1 MTIMTTYKVV
11 GADGQELR
19 TDVLLHP
26 GEVLELEILSRG
38 LKKSRVAMDIKMYPS
53 HMSDILKGKRNIT
66 EEIALKLEDILGISA
81 EFWMRLQV
89 EYNISVLRAKLNHA
103 A

>member
-1 MTIMTTYKVV
+1 MGNNKVI
-11 GADGQELR
+11 GSNGQELR

-26 GEVLELEILSRG
+26 GEVLEMELMARG
-38 LKKSRVAMDIKMYPS
+38 LTKSRFAMDIKMYPS

-66 EEIALKLEDILGISA
+66 EEIALKIESKLGISA

-89 EYNISVLRAKLNHA
+89 EYNISVLRIKLNSA

>member
-1 MTIMTTYKVV
+1 MGNNKVI
-11 GADGQELR
+11 GSNGQELR

-26 GEVLELEILSRG
+26 GEVLEMEILARG
-38 LKKSRVAMDIKMYPS
+38 LTKSRFAMDIKMYPS

-66 EEIALKLEDILGISA
+66 EEIALKIESQLGISA

-89 EYNISVLRAKLNHA
+89 EYNISLLRSKLNSA

>member
-1 MTIMTTYKVV
+1 MASNIVV
-11 GADGQELR
+11 GSNGKELK

-26 GEVLELEILSRG
+26 GEVLEMELNARG
-38 LKKSRVAMDIKMYPS
+38 LTKSKFAMGISMYPS
-53 HMSDILKGKRNIT
+53 HMSDILKGKRNIS
-66 EEIALKLEDILGISA
+66 EDIALKIESVLGISA

-89 EYNISVLRAKLNHA
+89 EYNISILRSKIQSA

>member
-1 MTIMTTYKVV
+1 MGTNKVI
-11 GADGQELR
+11 GSNGQELR
-19 TDVLLHP
+19 TDILLHP
-26 GEVLELEILSRG
+26 GEVLEMELMARG
-38 LKKSRVAMDIKMYPS
+38 LTKSKFAMDIKMYPS

-66 EEIALKLEDILGISA
+66 EEIALKVESVLGISA

-89 EYNISVLRAKLNHA
+89 EYNISVLRAKLSHA

>member
-1 MTIMTTYKVV
+1 MGTNKVV
-11 GADGQELR
+11 GSDGQELR

-26 GEVLELEILSRG
+26 GEVLEMELIARG
-38 LKKSRVAMDIKMYPS
+38 LTKSKFAMDIRMYPS
-53 HMSDILKGKRNIT
+53 HMSDILKGKRNIK
-66 EEIALKLEDILGISA
+66 EEIALKVEGVLGISA

-89 EYNISVLRAKLNHA
+89 EYNISVLRAKMLHA

>member
-1 MTIMTTYKVV
+1 MTTKKVV
-11 GADGQELR
+11 GSNGLELR

-26 GEVLELEILSRG
+26 GEVLEMEILSRG
-38 LKKSRVAMDIKMYPS
+38 LTKSKFAMDIKMYPS

-66 EEIALKLEDILGISA
+66 EAIALKLENILGISA

-89 EYNISVLRAKLNHA
+89 EYNISLLRTKMNHA

>member
-1 MTIMTTYKVV
+1 MGTNKVI
-11 GADGQELR
+11 GANGQELR

-26 GEVLELEILSRG
+26 GEVLEMELIARG
-38 LKKSRVAMDIKMYPS
+38 LTKSKFAMDIKMYPS
-53 HMSDILKGKRNIT
+53 HMSDIIKGKRNMS
-66 EEIALKLEDILGISA
+66 EGIALKIENVLGISA

-89 EYNISVLRAKLNHA
+89 EYNISVLRAKMQHA

>member
-1 MTIMTTYKVV
+1 MKNGIIGSNGK
-11 GADGQELR
+11 ELR

-26 GEVLELEILSRG
+26 GEVLEMELKARG
-38 LKKSRVAMDIKMYPS
+38 LIKSKFAMDIRMYPS
-53 HMSDILKGKRNIT
+53 HMSDILKGKRNIS
-66 EEIALKLEDILGISA
+66 EEIALKIEKILGISA

-89 EYNISVLRAKLNHA
+89 EYNISVLRAKMKEA

>member
-1 MTIMTTYKVV
+1 MATNKVV
-11 GADGQELR
+11 GSNGQELR
-19 TDVLLHP
+19 TDVSLHP
-26 GEVLELEILSRG
+26 GEVLEMEILSRG
-38 LKKSRVAMDIKMYPS
+38 FTKSKFAMDIKMYPS

-66 EEIALKLEDILGISA
+66 EEIALKLENILGISA

-89 EYNISVLRAKLNHA
+89 EYNISVLRTKNNHA

>member
-1 MTIMTTYKVV
+1 MGNNKVI
-11 GADGQELR
+11 GSNGQELR
-19 TDVLLHP
+19 TDVLVHP
-26 GEVLELEILSRG
+26 GEVLEMELIARG
-38 LKKSRVAMDIKMYPS
+38 LTKSKFAMDIKMYPS

-66 EEIALKLEDILGISA
+66 EEIALKIESKLGISA

-89 EYNISVLRAKLNHA
+89 EYNISLLRSKLPSA

>member
-1 MTIMTTYKVV
+1 MTTNKVV
-11 GADGQELR
+11 GSNGQELR

-26 GEVLELEILSRG
+26 GEVLEMEILSRG
-38 LKKSRVAMDIKMYPS
+38 LTKSKFAMDIKMYPS

-66 EEIALKLEDILGISA
+66 EEIALKLENILGISA

-89 EYNISVLRAKLNHA
+89 EYNISLLRTKMIHA

>member
-1 MTIMTTYKVV
+1 MGTNKVV
-11 GADGQELR
+11 GSDGQELR

-26 GEVLELEILSRG
+26 GEVLEMELIARG
-38 LKKSRVAMDIKMYPS
+38 LTKSKFAMDIRMYPS

-66 EEIALKLEDILGISA
+66 EEIALKVEGIIGISA

-89 EYNISVLRAKLNHA
+89 EYNISVLRAKKLHA

>member
-1 MTIMTTYKVV
+1 MGNNKVIGSV
-11 GADGQELR
+11 SQELR

-26 GEVLELEILSRG
+26 GEVLEMEILARG
-38 LKKSRVAMDIKMYPS
+38 LTKSRFAMDIKMYPS

-66 EEIALKLEDILGISA
+66 EEIALKIESKLGISA

-89 EYNISVLRAKLNHA
+89 EYNISLLRTKVDSA

>member
-1 MTIMTTYKVV
+1 MGTNKII
-11 GADGQELR
+11 GSNGQELR
-19 TDVLLHP
+19 TDILLHP
-26 GEVLELEILSRG
+26 GEVLEMELMARG
-38 LKKSRVAMDIKMYPS
+38 LTKSKFAMDIKMYPS

-66 EEIALKLEDILGISA
+66 EEIALKVESILGISA

-89 EYNISVLRAKLNHA
+89 EYNISVLRSKIEHA

>member
-1 MTIMTTYKVV
+1 MATTKVV
-11 GADGQELR
+11 GSNGQELR

-26 GEVLELEILSRG
+26 GEVLEMEIVSRG
-38 LKKSRVAMDIKMYPS
+38 LTKSKFAMDIKMYPS

-66 EEIALKLEDILGISA
+66 EAIALKLENILGISA

-89 EYNISVLRAKLNHA
+89 EYNISVLRTKMTHVA
-103 A
+103 

>member
-1 MTIMTTYKVV
+1 MATNKVV
-11 GADGQELR
+11 GSNGQELR
-19 TDVLLHP
+19 TDVSLHP
-26 GEVLELEILSRG
+26 GEVLEMEILSRG
-38 LKKSRVAMDIKMYPS
+38 FTKSKFAMDIKMYPS

-66 EEIALKLEDILGISA
+66 EEIALKLENILGISA

-89 EYNISVLRAKLNHA
+89 EYNISVLRTKINHA

>member
-1 MTIMTTYKVV
+1 MATYKVV
-11 GADGQELR
+11 GSNGQEIK

-26 GEVLELEILSRG
+26 GEVLEMELIARG
-38 LKKSRVAMDIKMYPS
+38 LKKSKFAMDIKMYPS
-53 HMSDILKGKRNIT
+53 HMSDILKGKRNMS
-66 EEIALKLEDILGISA
+66 EEIALKIESILGISA

-89 EYNISVLRAKLNHA
+89 EYNISVLRAKHA

>member
-1 MTIMTTYKVV
+1 MATYKVV
-11 GADGQELR
+11 GSNGQEIK

-26 GEVLELEILSRG
+26 GEVLEMELIARG
-38 LKKSRVAMDIKMYPS
+38 LKKSKFAMDIKMYPS
-53 HMSDILKGKRNIT
+53 HMSDILKGKRNIS
-66 EEIALKLEDILGISA
+66 EEIALKIESILGISA

-89 EYNISVLRAKLNHA
+89 EYNISVLRAKMQPA

>member
-1 MTIMTTYKVV
+1 MGNNKVI
-11 GADGQELR
+11 GSNGQELR

-26 GEVLELEILSRG
+26 GEVLEMELLARG
-38 LKKSRVAMDIKMYPS
+38 LTKSRFAMDIKMYPS

-66 EEIALKLEDILGISA
+66 EVIALKIESKLGISA
-81 EFWMRLQV
+81 EFWMRMQV
-89 EYNISVLRAKLNHA
+89 EYNISLLRSKLGSA

>member
-1 MTIMTTYKVV
+1 MATNKII
-11 GADGQELR
+11 GSNGQELR

-26 GEVLELEILSRG
+26 GEVLEMEILVRG
-38 LKKSRVAMDIKMYPS
+38 LTKSKFAMEIKMYPS

-66 EEIALKLEDILGISA
+66 EEIALKIENILGISA

-89 EYNISVLRAKLNHA
+89 EYNISVLRSKTQHA

>member
-1 MTIMTTYKVV
+1 MTTNKVV
-11 GADGQELR
+11 GSNGQELR

-26 GEVLELEILSRG
+26 GEVLEMEILSRG
-38 LKKSRVAMDIKMYPS
+38 LTKSKFAMDIKMYPS
-53 HMSDILKGKRNIT
+53 HMSDILRGKRNIT
-66 EEIALKLEDILGISA
+66 EEIALKLENILGISA

-89 EYNISVLRAKLNHA
+89 EYNISLLRTKMIHA

>member
-1 MTIMTTYKVV
+1 MGNNKVI
-11 GADGQELR
+11 GSNGQELR

-26 GEVLELEILSRG
+26 GEVLEMELIARG
-38 LKKSRVAMDIKMYPS
+38 LTKSKFAMDIKMYPS
-53 HMSDILKGKRNIT
+53 HMSYILKGKRNIT
-66 EEIALKLEDILGISA
+66 EEIALKIESKLGISA

-89 EYNISVLRAKLNHA
+89 EYNISVLRSKLDSA

>member
-1 MTIMTTYKVV
+1 MGNNKVI
-11 GADGQELR
+11 GSNGQELR

-26 GEVLELEILSRG
+26 GEVLEMELIARG
-38 LKKSRVAMDIKMYPS
+38 LTKSKFAMDIKMYPS

-66 EEIALKLEDILGISA
+66 EEIALKIESKLGISA

-89 EYNISVLRAKLNHA
+89 EYNISLLRSKLHSA

>member
-1 MTIMTTYKVV
+1 MGTNKVI
-11 GADGQELR
+11 GANGQELR

-26 GEVLELEILSRG
+26 GEVLEMELIARG
-38 LKKSRVAMDIKMYPS
+38 LTKSKFAMDIKMYPS
-53 HMSDILKGKRNIT
+53 HMSDILKGKRNMS
-66 EEIALKLEDILGISA
+66 EDIALKIENVLGISA

-89 EYNISVLRAKLNHA
+89 EYNISVLRAKMQHA

>member
-1 MTIMTTYKVV
+1 MTTNKVV
-11 GADGQELR
+11 GSKVQELR
-19 TDVLLHP
+19 TNVLLHP
-26 GEVLELEILSRG
+26 GEVLEMEILLRG
-38 LKKSRVAMDIKMYPS
+38 LTKSRFEMDIKMYPS

-66 EEIALKLEDILGISA
+66 EEIALKLENILGISA

-89 EYNISVLRAKLNHA
+89 EYNISLLRTKMNPA

>member
-1 MTIMTTYKVV
+1 MAYNVI
-11 GADGQELR
+11 GSRGDELK

-26 GEVLELEILSRG
+26 GEVLEMELMARG
-38 LKKSRVAMDIKMYPS
+38 ITKSRFAMDIKMYPS
-53 HMSDILKGKRNIT
+53 HMSDIIKGKRNIT
-66 EEIALKLEDILGISA
+66 EEIALRIEGILGISA

-89 EYNISVLRAKLNHA
+89 EYNISVLRSKMQPA